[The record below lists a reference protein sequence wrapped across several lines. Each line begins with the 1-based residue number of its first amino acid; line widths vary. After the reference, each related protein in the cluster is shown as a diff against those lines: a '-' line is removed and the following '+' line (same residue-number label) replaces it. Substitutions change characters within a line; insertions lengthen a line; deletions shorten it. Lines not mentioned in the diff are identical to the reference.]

1 MLGSVRA
8 VSARCWAAAYATAAR
23 RRPAERPR
31 CAAAAGAQRGPAW
44 LDGPGRLQG
53 PADRVVLSQDRGG
66 RKATDAKASCAGCG
80 CKRRAKSWPCGPL
93 TRWRATLACSAAPC
107 RPSAATCGPTSSRS
121 PAPTGRTGR
130 WPSAPMSW
138 PAGSGCGRP
147 PRSSAAPANP
157 AAVSQRKST
166 VQLARLAAGGPP
178 RRSLT
183 RCSPSSTR
191 QRAPARGHTGT
202 PAVRPPRAE
211 EPETLGFGAGGR
223 HEPRKPFPTA
233 QRAPSRRAA
242 PRRTRPPAARRA
254 ASRPARRQAERTER
268 QTQARASRAERSSR
282 PTIPTATN
290 AEHPRLLAGP
300 GVPCRA
306 CLRDLMLGLRSRRSA
321 ILPAES

>member
-1 MLGSVRA
+1 MAGWTRPPARA
-8 VSARCWAAAYATAAR
+8 
-23 RRPAERPR
+23 
-31 CAAAAGAQRGPAW
+31 
-44 LDGPGRLQG
+44 
-53 PADRVVLSQDRGG
+53 
-66 RKATDAKASCAGCG
+66 
-80 CKRRAKSWPCGPL
+80 
-93 TRWRATLACSAAPC
+93 C
-107 RPSAATCGPTSSRS
+107 RPSGSVPRPGRPQGHRRQGQLCGLWVQAPCQELAVRAADSLESDFGVFGGTVPTERATCGPTSSRS

-202 PAVRPPRAE
+202 PAVRPPHAE

-300 GVPCRA
+300 SVPCRA